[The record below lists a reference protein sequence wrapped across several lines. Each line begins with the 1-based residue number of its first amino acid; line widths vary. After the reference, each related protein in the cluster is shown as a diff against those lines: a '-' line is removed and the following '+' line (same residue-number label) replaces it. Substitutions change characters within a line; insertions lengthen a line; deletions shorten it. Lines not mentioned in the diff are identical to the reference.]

1 MISVKVMVDGQENV
15 PAGPPAEDD
24 LAARGTVLR
33 ASGVEKGFRR
43 GVPPRRRRIEV
54 LKGAGLEVRRGE
66 LVGLVG
72 ENGSGKSTL
81 MKIIVGLLERDAG
94 AIERNGKL
102 GYCPQIPLLWEK
114 LTVEEHF
121 ELFARAYELEAD
133 EAAIASGGL
142 LAELQ

>member
-54 LKGAGLEVRRGE
+54 LKGAAWSSASCSGEPSGHLGSPARLTFCWEVPSASVVDPA
-66 LVGLVG
+66 VGL
-72 ENGSGKSTL
+72 KS
-81 MKIIVGLLERDAG
+81 
-94 AIERNGKL
+94 
-102 GYCPQIPLLWEK
+102 
-114 LTVEEHF
+114 
-121 ELFARAYELEAD
+121 
-133 EAAIASGGL
+133 
-142 LAELQ
+142 